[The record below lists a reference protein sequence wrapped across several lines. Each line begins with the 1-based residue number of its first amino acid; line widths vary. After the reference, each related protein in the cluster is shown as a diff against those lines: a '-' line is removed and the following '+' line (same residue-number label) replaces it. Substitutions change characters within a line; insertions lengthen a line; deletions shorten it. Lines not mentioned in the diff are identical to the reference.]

1 MWVIV
6 VAALG
11 VIVVLL
17 VRALN
22 DDAEILRDWETVLS
36 PWGRDMYRE
45 LQDRVEG
52 ESRMADYAYE
62 RALMARN
69 AGSLDEAVRLLEV
82 GLRVVE
88 RTSPEM
94 VILLRDMAI
103 ASRMAAAIAPV
114 EPLRPQNFRLPRL
127 STMAVFAALAH
138 QLLFT
143 ASERFRLRAYV
154 LQRGFGL
161 VTRFLL
167 KTTSRIREQQTRR
180 RPGLGRHRRRTRG
193 PTNAVDGQPADVPG
207 SPDVTPRRT
216 RLAHFFRWFSRIWP

>member
-6 VAALG
+6 VAGLG
-11 VIVVLL
+11 VVAVVL

-52 ESRMADYAYE
+52 EARMADYAYE

-69 AGSLDEAVRLLEV
+69 AGSLEEAVRLLEV
-82 GLRVVE
+82 GLQVVE
-88 RTSPEM
+88 RTSPDM
-94 VILLRDMAI
+94 VMLLRDMAV
-103 ASRMAAAIAPV
+103 ASRMAAAIAPI
-114 EPLRPQNFRLPRL
+114 EPLRPQQFRLPRL

-138 QLLFT
+138 QMVFT

-167 KTTSRIREQQTRR
+167 KTTERIRQQQANADPEWESIAAARADLR
-180 RPGLGRHRRRTRG
+180 ALSMASLRTFQALLLSLPAERG
-193 PTNAVDGQPADVPG
+193 
-207 SPDVTPRRT
+207 
-216 RLAHFFRWFSRIWP
+216 